1 MNLQQLFLSGLVA
14 AAASTA
20 QAVDLKLQA
29 AVGHDS
35 NPFKLA
41 NSFDPGSAAFMA
53 SKIRLSHDIGDLR
66 LYASLRHRSY
76 ESLADEA
83 DTTRWN
89 TGGRYKVAHS
99 LWGSKAR
106 TSLSLNYGGLDKTYV
121 SRSSGQVGTFSGQRI
136 DDRYDYRQWDA
147 QAKTRVKLSKPLATG
162 LRLKLRGRDYED
174 YQIAGLSDL
183 DYRQLTLANDWT
195 FRPNKVSE
203 FRGEL
208 SLTQREFDDKR
219 QKESSGAL
227 LASTD
232 LEYRYYRVEL
242 EYQRAFSGDFDAELT
257 YAFEVREDNGPGYYD
272 TDDHRLSLE
281 LGYTPGNNEE
291 VSLKLGYQ
299 DRKYVNTSTIDESN
313 DGEPSKK
320 GYFGAFEASKR
331 LPKWAG
337 EPLFFAALRY
347 EDYDSSDVVY
357 IYDSAQVSAG
367 VRLLF

>member
-20 QAVDLKLQA
+20 QAADLKLQA

-66 LYASLRHRSY
+66 LYASVNHRGY
-76 ESLADEA
+76 ENSTDEA

-89 TGGRYKVAHS
+89 ANGRYKVAHS

-121 SRSSGQVGTFSGQRI
+121 SRSSGQVGTFGGQRI
-136 DDRYDYRQWDA
+136 GDRYNYRQWGA
-147 QAKTRVKLSKPLATG
+147 QAKTLVKLSKPLATG

-183 DYRQLTLANDWT
+183 DYRQLMLGNNWTLRPDKVNT
-195 FRPNKVSE
+195 FR
-203 FRGEL
+203 GDL
-208 SLTQREFDDKR
+208 SLTQREFDDKP
-219 QKESSGAL
+219 QKASNGVM
-227 LASTD
+227 LAGTN

-242 EYQRAFSGDFDAELT
+242 AYQRDFDAKFEAELA
-257 YAFEVREDNGPGYYD
+257 YVFEVREDNGPGYYD

-281 LGYTPGNNEE
+281 LGYTPGNNVE

-299 DRKYVNTSTIDESN
+299 DRKYVNTSNIDESN

-331 LPKWAG
+331 VPTWAG

-347 EDYDSSDVVY
+347 EDYDSSDVDY